1 MDGLHVVGILKSIGF
16 SDEDEP
22 TENVSSPLG
31 GLNGLRDRGLEKKEG
46 STENICYLVVARFAV
61 VRTEADFE

>member
-16 SDEDEP
+16 RDEDEP

-46 STENICYLVVARFAV
+46 STEDDLLLGRGEICSGK
-61 VRTEADFE
+61 D